1 MHNCTLFLGSTEWM
15 HSGFFQTSKL
25 SMYSFIQSL
34 NKYVL
39 NTNYVT
45 VKRLDARQEIE
56 KEIID
61 SFWPRDCSGNDRW
74 LKKVKVTVT
83 RK

>member
-1 MHNCTLFLGSTEWM
+1 M
-15 HSGFFQTSKL
+15 
-25 SMYSFIQSL
+25 
-34 NKYVL
+34 
-39 NTNYVT
+39 T

-61 SFWPRDCSGNDRW
+61 TFWPPDCSGNDRW

-83 RK
+83 RKWRKVSYWYRFGYEKGIRMGILLKLKLEK

>member
-1 MHNCTLFLGSTEWM
+1 M
-15 HSGFFQTSKL
+15 
-25 SMYSFIQSL
+25 
-34 NKYVL
+34 
-39 NTNYVT
+39 T

-61 SFWPRDCSGNDRW
+61 TCWPLDCSGNDRW
-74 LKKVKVTVT
+74 LKKVKVTVM